1 MFMMPK
7 RSLIGLDI
15 GSKIIK
21 AVEVTEDKPGAFQIS
36 GYALHELQQGEPLKE
51 ALTRT
56 VHEGKFKTRR
66 VATAL
71 SGKSVIVRYITMP
84 RVAEFELTNLLPAEA
99 SKYIPFEVEDSILD
113 GQITDPEKTDD
124 KEMKVLLVAVKRSF
138 VMDHVKLLEDA
149 GLISAFI
156 DVDSFA
162 LGNAYELRNTAD
174 GKPLPTDQ
182 VVALIDIGAAK
193 TSINIMRGASSCFAR
208 EIFSAGNDFTEGLSK
223 KMSLDTQK
231 AEELKR
237 DPGSQV
243 GEVIDA
249 TSHLVD
255 DLCQEIHLSFDLFEN
270 QYDRKVDNISLSGGG
285 SLLPGLESNFEHTF
299 NIKPSR
305 LDTLEAMKALPGVPT
320 QDMRAKA
327 AHLAIASGLAARLVK
342 G

>member
-7 RSLIGLDI
+7 RALIGLDI
-15 GSKIIK
+15 GSKAIK
-21 AVEVTEDKPGAFQIS
+21 AVEVTEDKPGTFQIS
-36 GYALHELQQGEPLKE
+36 GFTMHELRQGEPLKE
-51 ALTRT
+51 ALTRA
-56 VHEGKFKTRR
+56 VHMGKFKTRR

-84 RVAEFELTNLLPAEA
+84 RVSEIELKNLLPTEA

-113 GQITDPEKTDD
+113 GQIMDPETTGE

-138 VMDHVKLLEDA
+138 VMDHVRLLEEA
-149 GLISAFI
+149 GLVSAFI

-174 GKPLPTDQ
+174 GRSLPPDQ
-182 VVALIDIGAAK
+182 IAALIDIGATK

-208 EIFSAGNDFTEGLSK
+208 EIFSAGNDFTEQLTK

-243 GEVIDA
+243 GAVIEA

-270 QYDRKVDNISLSGGG
+270 QYDRKVDNILLSGGG
-285 SLLPGLESNFEHTF
+285 SLLSGLEANFERTF
-299 NIKPSR
+299 GIKLSR
-305 LDTLEAMKALPGVPT
+305 LDPLEALKTMPGVPT
-320 QDMRAKA
+320 QDMRSKA

-342 G
+342 A

>member
-1 MFMMPK
+1 MFLMPK

-15 GSKIIK
+15 GSKVIK
-21 AVEVTEDKPGAFQIS
+21 AVEFTEDKPGSFQVS
-36 GYALHELQQGEPLKE
+36 GFAMHELQQGEPLKD
-51 ALTRT
+51 AIIRT
-56 VHEGKFKTRR
+56 VQAGKFKTRR

-71 SGKSVIVRYITMP
+71 SGKPIIVRHITMP
-84 RVAEFELTNLLPAEA
+84 RVSEAELKNLLPVEA

-113 GQITDPEKTDD
+113 GQIMDMETGNE

-149 GLISAFI
+149 GLVPAFI

-162 LGNAYELRNTAD
+162 LGNAYEFCSTVD
-174 GKPLPTDQ
+174 GKAPPPDH
-182 VVALIDIGAAK
+182 VAALVDIGATK
-193 TSINIMRGASSCFAR
+193 TSINIMRGTSSCFTR
-208 EIFSAGNDFTEGLSK
+208 EIFSAGNDFTEQLSK

-237 DPGSQV
+237 NPGNQV
-243 GEVIDA
+243 NRIIDI

-270 QYDRKVDNISLSGGG
+270 QFDRKVDSIYLSGGG
-285 SLLPGLESNFEHTF
+285 SLLPGLETNFERTF
-299 NIKPSR
+299 NLKLTR
-305 LDTLEAMKALPGVPT
+305 LDPLKVLTTMPGVPV
-320 QDMRAKA
+320 QEMRARSA
-327 AHLAIASGLAARLVK
+327 YLAIAAGLASRLIK